1 VTTEPSRGGT
11 QELSLGSRVGHAL
24 RARHNWIQL
33 IQFSLVG
40 GSGFLVNLAVYT
52 FALDY
57 LHIHYLAAATL
68 SFLVAASN
76 NYLWNR
82 IWTFRDQRGHL
93 ALQGIRFFV
102 VSALAYGTNLLF
114 LSAFVH
120 LGLGKVVAQVAA
132 IVLVTPVN
140 FIGNKLWSFRT

>member
-1 VTTEPSRGGT
+1 VTAGPDRHIETSS
-11 QELSLGSRVGHAL
+11 LLGSRAGRAL
-24 RARHNWIQL
+24 RAKHNWIQL

-68 SFLVAASN
+68 SFLIAASN

-82 IWTFRDQRGHL
+82 VWTFRDQRGHL
-93 ALQGIRFFV
+93 AYQGIRFLV
-102 VSALAYGTNLLF
+102 VSALAYGANLLF

-140 FIGNKLWSFRT
+140 FVGNKLWSFRT